1 MDAAQGLNA
10 ASWSERGA
18 NSAIFLCSGLG
29 IGAWAASIPLLQAR
43 LGLSD
48 GALSLVL
55 LGFAA
60 GAVVS
65 MPATGMLAPRLGV
78 ARATRFAA
86 FGFALALLGPG
97 LAPDLPVLIAAAFML
112 GLTNGALDV
121 SMNGLASAI
130 ETRWGAPIMSSFHA
144 AFSLGGLGGAALG
157 AALAAHATAWI
168 NPMSLVAGVNVA
180 AAALAWRTLHDPERA
195 LRRVAPGFALPGRAA
210 LWLCGCVALG
220 LLCEGAMG
228 DWSGVYLAN
237 NLGASPSLAAAGY
250 GFFSAAMVTGRLGGD
265 WFVGRFGQAKAVRY
279 GGLISAAGIVG
290 ALLAPYPLASA
301 LGFGLVGIGL
311 SNVVP
316 IVFGAAARLGSS
328 PAAGVAMAASAG
340 YTGLLLGPVLIGAL
354 ATVFG
359 LTLSLWLLAAC
370 GGAIALTATSIG
382 RADAGRGVGNR
393 RPPSQPSSAP

>member
-1 MDAAQGLNA
+1 LTDAAQGLNA
-10 ASWSERGA
+10 ASWGERSA
-18 NSAIFLCSGLG
+18 NSAVFLCSGLG
-29 IGAWAASIPLLQAR
+29 IGAWAASIPLLQQR
-43 LGLSD
+43 LALSN
-48 GALSLVL
+48 GALSLVV

-60 GAVVS
+60 GAVLS
-65 MPATGMLAPRLGV
+65 MPATGMLAPRIGV

-86 FGFALALLGPG
+86 FGFALAMLGPG
-97 LAPDLPVLIAAAFML
+97 LALDLPFLIVAAFAL

-121 SMNGLASAI
+121 SMNGLASTI

-157 AALAAHATAWI
+157 AAMAAHSSAWI
-168 NPMSLVAGVNVA
+168 SAMSLVAIVNIAIV
-180 AAALAWRTLHDPERA
+180 ALAWRALHDP
-195 LRRVAPGFALPGRAA
+195 LRTPTTVSPGFALPGRAA

-265 WFVGRFGQAKAVRY
+265 WFVARFGQAKAVRY
-279 GGLISAAGIVG
+279 GGLVSAAGIAV
-290 ALLAPYPLASA
+290 ALVAPYPLASA
-301 LGFGLVGIGL
+301 AGFGLVGIGL

-328 PAAGVAMAASAG
+328 PAAGVAIAASAG
-340 YTGLLLGPVLIGAL
+340 YSGLLLGPVLIGAL
-354 ATVFG
+354 ATIFG
-359 LTLSLWLLAAC
+359 LKLSLWLLVAC
-370 GGAIALTATSIG
+370 GGAIALTAGSMEG
-382 RADAGRGVGNR
+382 SAGD
-393 RPPSQPSSAP
+393 S

>member
-1 MDAAQGLNA
+1 LTDAAQGLNA
-10 ASWSERGA
+10 ASWGERGA
-18 NSAIFLCSGLG
+18 NSAIFLCNGLG

-43 LGLSD
+43 LALSD

-60 GAVVS
+60 GAVLS

-86 FGFALALLGPG
+86 FGFALAMLGPG
-97 LAPDLPVLIAAAFML
+97 LAPNFPVVIAAAFAL
-112 GLTNGALDV
+112 GLTTGALDV
-121 SMNGLASAI
+121 SMNGLASDI

-157 AALAAHATAWI
+157 AALATRSSPWI
-168 NPMSLVAGVNVA
+168 SAMSLVAIVNIAFVA
-180 AAALAWRTLHDPERA
+180 LTWRTLHDPTSA
-195 LRRVAPGFALPGRAA
+195 PKSVAPRFVLPGRAA

-250 GFFSAAMVTGRLGGD
+250 GFFSAAMVAGRLGGD

-279 GGLISAAGIVG
+279 GGLVSAIGVAA
-290 ALLAPYPLASA
+290 ALIAPYPLASA
-301 LGFGLVGIGL
+301 LGFGLVGVGL

-316 IVFGAAARLGSS
+316 IVFSAAARLGSS

-340 YTGLLLGPVLIGAL
+340 YSGLLLGPVLIGAV

-370 GGAIALTATSIG
+370 ASAIALTADSIEG
-382 RADAGRGVGNR
+382 KTAKSGL
-393 RPPSQPSSAP
+393 